1 MCIYI
6 CKYVRGKKWNEK
18 REKRVSE
25 TYFSS
30 FISPER
36 KENSVTSTAAEGR
49 LPPTSRPRAVP
60 SFDSVYFSRF
70 RIFLVHYQ
78 REATIHTAALP
89 PPSPAYLNHSEHP
102 PPLPPPSSPFSSHP
116 DVPPLDEGL
125 LLHSVLREQCK
136 R

>member
-1 MCIYI
+1 MH
-6 CKYVRGKKWNEK
+6 KEKMEEK

-49 LPPTSRPRAVP
+49 LSAAPALVVP

-78 REATIHTAALP
+78 REATIHTAATAPHLAAQNIQHPHLLYHHFLP
-89 PPSPAYLNHSEHP
+89 TLLSRPSTR
-102 PPLPPPSSPFSSHP
+102 
-116 DVPPLDEGL
+116 GL
-125 LLHSVLREQCK
+125 LLYSVLREQCK
-136 R
+136 RRLWHDGW

>member
-1 MCIYI
+1 MCFILLQI
-6 CKYVRGKKWNEK
+6 CEGQREILLLGGKIKRRETNSSVCKYILSTYLYVYIFKYAQGKNGRKK
-18 REKRVSE
+18 GKKRVSE

-49 LPPTSRPRAVP
+49 LSAAPALVVP

-78 REATIHTAALP
+78 REATIHTAATAPHLV
-89 PPSPAYLNHSEHP
+89 A
-102 PPLPPPSSPFSSHP
+102 
-116 DVPPLDEGL
+116 
-125 LLHSVLREQCK
+125 
-136 R
+136 